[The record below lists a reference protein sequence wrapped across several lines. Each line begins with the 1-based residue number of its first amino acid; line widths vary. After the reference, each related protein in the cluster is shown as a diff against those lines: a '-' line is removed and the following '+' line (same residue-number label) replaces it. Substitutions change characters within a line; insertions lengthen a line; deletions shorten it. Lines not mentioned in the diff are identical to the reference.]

1 MENILA
7 ADEQTLTRDS
17 LLKKFFSLWA
27 VVYVYA
33 FMFTSQFSFPIPFLE
48 QLVVWFGKTFLHLN
62 DLHKIT
68 NTGSGDTTYDFVLI
82 LAIVILSLLISIII
96 LFIDHKR
103 ASYRPLYLFTIV
115 IARYYVA
122 FTMITYGFAK
132 LFDGQFPANG
142 YSRLEEK
149 VGDMSPMGIV
159 WAFMGASRAYT
170 FVSGL
175 LEFTGGVLLLFRK
188 TKTIGALFSMAV
200 MLNVA
205 LLNYMYDVPVKI
217 FSTHIVL
224 LCVFIL
230 TYDWKLL
237 YNFFIRH
244 RTEKLVYNKLRTPKQ
259 WMQVSLRVIKLL
271 FIGVILWNNF
281 YYLQAT
287 LNKKPVP
294 MEGFYTVNTFV
305 LNHDTLPVISGKQD
319 TVGWSKMF
327 VQYPGNVSVKLN
339 SDTTIWK
346 KIMVDTVKQTFTI
359 SNYDS
364 TQYALLNYTMQNDTV
379 TFNGIIKKD
388 TATIISIRKQ
398 KKDYSLTGR
407 GFHWINE
414 YPPNW

>member
-17 LLKKFFSLWA
+17 LLKRFFSLWA

-48 QLVVWFGKTFLHLN
+48 QFVVWFGKTFLHLK

-82 LAIVILSLLISIII
+82 LVIVILSLLASIII
-96 LFIDHKR
+96 LFIDRKR

-142 YSRLEEK
+142 YSRLEQK
-149 VGDMSPMGIV
+149 VGDMSPMGMV

-230 TYDWKLL
+230 TFDLKLL

-244 RTEKLVYNKLRTPKQ
+244 RTEKLDYNKLRAPKQ
-259 WMQVSLRVIKLL
+259 WMQVSLRVIKVL
-271 FIGVILWNNF
+271 FIIIMLWNNSS
-281 YYLQAT
+281 YLQAT

-294 MEGFYTVNTFV
+294 MEGFYAVNTFV
-305 LNHDTLPVISGKQD
+305 LNHDTLPVISNKKD

-327 VQYPGNVSVKLN
+327 VQYPGSVSIKMN
-339 SDTTIWK
+339 SDTTLWK
-346 KIMVDTVKQTFTI
+346 KIMIDTVKQTFTI

-364 TQYALLNYTMQNDTV
+364 TQYALLHYTMRNDTV
-379 TFNGIIKKD
+379 TFNGIIKSD
-388 TATIISIRKQ
+388 STTIISVRKQ

>member
-1 MENILA
+1 MENILTPE
-7 ADEQTLTRDS
+7 EQIKIHDS
-17 LLKKFFSLWA
+17 LLKKFFGLWA

-33 FMFTSQFSFPIPFLE
+33 FMATSQFSIPIPFLE
-48 QLVVWFGKTFLHLN
+48 QFVVWFGKTFLHLE

-82 LAIVILSLLISIII
+82 LVITILSLLITIII
-96 LFIDHKR
+96 LFIDRKR
-103 ASYRPLYLFTIV
+103 ASYRSLYLFTIV

-149 VGDMSPMGIV
+149 VGDMSPMGMV

-224 LCVFIL
+224 LCIFIL
-230 TYDWKLL
+230 TFDWKLL

-244 RTEKLVYNKLRTPKQ
+244 RTEKLYYNKLRAPKK
-259 WMQVSLRVIKLL
+259 WMQISLRVIKIL
-271 FIGVILWNNF
+271 FIVVMLNNNY
-281 YYLQAT
+281 YYLQRAF
-287 LNKKPVP
+287 NKQPLP
-294 MEGFYTVNTFV
+294 MEGYYAVNTFI
-305 LNHDTLPVISGKQD
+305 LNHDTLPVIANKKD

-327 VQYPGNVSVKLN
+327 IQYPGSVSVKLN

-346 KIMVDTVKQTFTI
+346 KVKVDTVKKTFNI

-364 TQYALLNYTMQNDTV
+364 TQYALLNYTMRNDTV
-379 TFNGIIKKD
+379 AFNGTIKND
-388 TATIISIRKQ
+388 TATIIFIRKQ
-398 KKDYSLTGR
+398 KKDYSLSGR

>member
-48 QLVVWFGKTFLHLN
+48 QFVVWFGKTFLHLK

-82 LAIVILSLLISIII
+82 LVIVILSLLVSIII
-96 LFIDHKR
+96 LFIDRKR

-142 YSRLEEK
+142 YSRLEER
-149 VGDMSPMGIV
+149 VGDMSPMGMV

-244 RTEKLVYNKLRTPKQ
+244 RTEKLDYNKLRAPKQ
-259 WMQVSLRVIKLL
+259 WMQVSLRVIKVL
-271 FIGVILWNNF
+271 FIIVMLWNNSS
-281 YYLQAT
+281 YLQAT

-294 MEGFYTVNTFV
+294 MEGFYAVNTFV
-305 LNHDTLPVISGKQD
+305 LNHDTLPVISNKKD

-327 VQYPGNVSVKLN
+327 VQYPGSVSIKMN

-346 KIMVDTVKQTFTI
+346 KIMIDTVKQTFTI

-364 TQYALLNYTMQNDTV
+364 TAYALLQYTMRNDTV
-379 TFNGIIKKD
+379 TFSGIIKKD
-388 TATIISIRKQ
+388 TATIISVRKR